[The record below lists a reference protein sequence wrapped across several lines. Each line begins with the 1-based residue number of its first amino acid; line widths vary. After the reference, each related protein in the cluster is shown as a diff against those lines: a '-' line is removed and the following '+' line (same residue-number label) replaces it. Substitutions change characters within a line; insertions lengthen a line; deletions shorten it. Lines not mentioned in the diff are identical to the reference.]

1 MKQKLLILETE
12 TTEPNFW
19 RGLVFL
25 FPVLVV
31 EVKKRLRVMVEE
43 KPKSYIR
50 IEDEKMEYCPI
61 CGGKKITGPHLKRKT
76 NVSPVALAYTCV
88 TCQYT
93 QYVHTDDSKF
103 LKSVNITPTEL

>member
-1 MKQKLLILETE
+1 MKQALLTLETE

-50 IEDEKMEYCPI
+50 IENEKMEYCPV
-61 CGGKKITGPHLKRKT
+61 CGSKRITGPHHKRET
-76 NVSPVALAYTCV
+76 NVTPIVLAYTCGK
-88 TCQYT
+88 CQYV
-93 QYVHTDDSKF
+93 QYVHTENSKF
-103 LKSVNITPTEL
+103 LKGMNIEPL